1 MHSGYLFRGRVDK
14 LRTLFHSFPSFY
26 PFIPSWIGWK
36 HCQYGTASHLDTGT
50 RDIFCHFLLLATRA
64 LMRARVVGQHESCYV

>member
-36 HCQYGTASHLDTGT
+36 HCQYGTAVILIQEPGT
-50 RDIFCHFLLLATRA
+50 FSVIFFFLRLGRL
-64 LMRARVVGQHESCYV
+64 